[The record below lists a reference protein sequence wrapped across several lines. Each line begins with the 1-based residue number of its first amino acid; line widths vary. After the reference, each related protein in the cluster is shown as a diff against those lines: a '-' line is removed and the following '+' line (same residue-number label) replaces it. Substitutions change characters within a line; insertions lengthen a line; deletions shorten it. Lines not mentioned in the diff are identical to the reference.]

1 MPAGSG
7 WSGDDPISDIF
18 AAIVS
23 CHSLVM
29 PSHLNPTR
37 RNRNIGTSKQGYGQ
51 DNSLVIPKRS
61 DGRYWLD
68 SIGDCQ
74 IEGHVIASRTVRF
87 IVEQNAFGCVHPCS
101 VQDVVWMLK
110 ALPHSDWAGLDTI
123 VFKQPTR
130 KQLIL
135 SPVWGRLLYFS
146 EVATAKGQRLASGPA
161 IFLDAIEPDKT
172 IKWSTSLDPDDS
184 KELERL
190 IEDGHQVQRS
200 GRKFNI
206 TVSSRS
212 ARNTQ
217 LYRTLL
223 HEVGHW
229 FDWLSK
235 VEEPASRGEDW
246 ERLEQSY
253 LSRSKTEREAFAHRY
268 ADEQRELLT
277 SKGIIPFEQ

>member
-1 MPAGSG
+1 MQ
-7 WSGDDPISDIF
+7 
-18 AAIVS
+18 
-23 CHSLVM
+23 
-29 PSHLNPTR
+29 SHRNPTR
-37 RNRNIGTSKQGYGQ
+37 RNRNIGTSKQGHGQ
-51 DNSLVIPKRS
+51 DNSLVIPERP

-68 SIGDCQ
+68 SIGECQ
-74 IEGHVIASRTVRF
+74 IEDHVVANRSVRF
-87 IVEQNAFGCVHPCS
+87 IVERNALGCVHPCS

-110 ALPHSDWAGLDTI
+110 ALPQSDWAGLDTI
-123 VFKQPTR
+123 VFRQPTR
-130 KQLIL
+130 KQLTL

-161 IFLDAIEPDKT
+161 VILDAIEPDTT
-172 IKWSTSLDPDDS
+172 IKWSTSLDPDNF

-206 TVSSRS
+206 TVSTLS

-223 HEVGHW
+223 HEIGHW

-235 VEEPASRGEDW
+235 VEGPASKGEDW

-253 LSRSKTEREAFAHRY
+253 FSRPKAEREAFAHRY
-268 ADEQRELLT
+268 AGEQRELLT